1 MSFVKNSNPDIFAN
15 RCRRPLIFPTLTSE
29 RSISLSL
36 KDQRFTPSGCT
47 SIGIRELQFVG
58 KTLNDLFLLEILLF
72 SNKFYNLRA

>member
-15 RCRRPLIFPTLTSE
+15 RCRRPLIFPTLNYV

-47 SIGIRELQFVG
+47 DIGI
-58 KTLNDLFLLEILLF
+58 
-72 SNKFYNLRA
+72 